1 MALCTAMNTLVFSL
15 VEYCLMM
22 LVAVVAWRSVVAQ
35 LRLCARGAVFRV
47 VECMIGGTFTIQEM
61 PSTMNTGVDEV
72 LSCGWL
78 DGLMMRESDE
88 VGEREVGSGENE
100 FKSLARLKLTH
111 MGS

>member
-22 LVAVVAWRSVVAQ
+22 LVAVRRVAIRGRAASVVREGCS
-35 LRLCARGAVFRV
+35 LPSDG
-47 VECMIGGTFTIQEM
+47 MHDWGYIMIQEM

-78 DGLMMRESDE
+78 DDE
-88 VGEREVGSGENE
+88 GV
-100 FKSLARLKLTH
+100 
-111 MGS
+111 